1 MANKIYTVM
10 KDGEVLKELKTLAA
24 AKKLAD
30 TEDAEVFCEGL
41 CVYTP
46 DPVIE
51 ETDVSEVMSEGD
63 VEDAAVEAAPVIKT
77 VTPDKYR
84 LKHRMNVRKAPS
96 KEAEKA
102 GTKPVGAFVMTTA
115 LWSYFTPMN
124 LFSLSVLLIRQL
136 RGGCRFCGGCHRRI
150 WRSPL

>member
-102 GTKPVGAFVMTTA
+102 GTKPVGAFVEV
-115 LWSYFTPMN
+115 
-124 LFSLSVLLIRQL
+124 LSIEDDWLHLTDGTFIL
-136 RGGCRFCGGCHRRI
+136 YGEGKYAEKI
-150 WRSPL
+150 